1 MSAVTFEEAV
11 RRVLGAPETGRR
23 LSAHFCSANMIVE
36 ASRNPTLQV
45 ALNGAELVAP
55 DGMPMVWLGRMRGY
69 PVERV
74 CGPDFMP
81 AILDRSRAAGRRHF
95 FYGGAEGVSSR
106 LATLMEGRFPGLQVA
121 GAYSPPF
128 RDLTKEE
135 DDEVTD
141 RINAA
146 RPDYVWVGLSTPKQD
161 LWVFEH
167 RQRLRSSA
175 VLAVGAAF
183 DFLAG
188 RQGRAPR
195 WMQRTGME
203 WSFRLLSEPQ
213 RLGRRYTLTNIQFIA
228 IVCADAMR
236 SLGGRAARHR

>member
-1 MSAVTFEEAV
+1 VSAVTFEDAL
-11 RRVLGAPETGRR
+11 RLVLCAPEAGHR

-45 ALNGAELVAP
+45 ALNSAELVAP
-55 DGMPMVWLGRMRGY
+55 DGMPMVWLGKMRGY

-81 AILDRSRAAGRRHF
+81 AVLDRSRAVGRRHF

-106 LATLMEGRFPGLQVA
+106 LATVMAERFPGLQVA

-128 RDLTKEE
+128 RDLTKDE
-135 DDEVTD
+135 DDEITE

-167 RQRLRSSA
+167 RRRLEA
-175 VLAVGAAF
+175 AALLAVGAAF
-183 DFLAG
+183 DFHAG
-188 RQGRAPR
+188 KQRRAPL
-195 WMQRTGME
+195 WVQRAGME
-203 WSFRLLSEPQ
+203 WLFRLLSEPR
-213 RLGRRYTLTNIQFIA
+213 RLWRRYTLTNIQFIA
-228 IVCADAMR
+228 IVCADAIR
-236 SLGGRAARHR
+236 SFGGRAARHR